1 MRNSYIKSVVF
12 IGIFGLLV
20 IACTPLPKGNMSK
33 REISNLS
40 YIYNPGSTTIHP
52 LITVFHVSDSISY
65 FYIGFSASELL
76 FNQANATGSFLT
88 QIRVHFELGE
98 TLKSGG
104 KFSVDTGTYVYNLK
118 KDQLKNVFYT
128 YIPFKAYAGK
138 QYMLRVYVSDM
149 MRNKS
154 NQSFILVDKSNPFN
168 DQNFLVHG
176 GNRSQPFLIRSMST
190 TQKFCISYRSDKYSK
205 LYIDYYRNRQP
216 MPMPIYATE
225 ILPDQLVRPDS
236 SWVTNMNDT
245 IQYCLLQKGIYQ
257 FRVDTNFRQGLALYN
272 FGPFYPSVKEVE
284 DMASPLTYISNTK
297 EAHEIKESPNKK
309 LAIDNFWVAC
319 SGNMEQA
326 RELIRIYYN
335 RVFFANY
342 YFTADREGWKTD
354 RGMIY
359 IVYGPP
365 NTLYKSEDEER
376 WDYFKKAGESISFT
390 FRKADSKWTN
400 NLYSLIRGQA
410 PDTHWRQAV
419 ESWRS
424 GRVYLLD

>member
-1 MRNSYIKSVVF
+1 MRNSFIKFVAF
-12 IGIFGLLV
+12 IGIFSLLV
-20 IACTPLPKGNMSK
+20 IACTPLPKGNLSK
-33 REISNLS
+33 REMSNLS

-52 LITVFHVSDSISY
+52 LITVFHISDSISY
-65 FYIGFSASELL
+65 FYVGFSASELL

-88 QIRVHFELGE
+88 QIRIHFELSE
-98 TLKSGG
+98 TVKSGG

-118 KDQLKNVFYT
+118 KDQLKSVFYT
-128 YIPFKAYAGK
+128 SIPFRAYAGK

-154 NQSFILVDKSNPFN
+154 NQAFILVDKSNPFN

-176 GNRSQPFLIRSMST
+176 GARSQPFLIRSMST
-190 TQKFCISYRSDKYSK
+190 AQKFCISYRSDKYSK

-236 SWVTNMNDT
+236 SWVTNLNDT
-245 IQYCLLQKGIYQ
+245 IQYCLSQKGIYQ

-272 FGPFYPSVKEVE
+272 FGPYYPSVKEVE

-297 EAHEIKESPNKK
+297 EAQEIKESSNKK
-309 LAIDNFWVAC
+309 LAIDNFWVTC
-319 SGNMEQA
+319 CGNMEQA

-419 ESWRS
+419 ETWRS